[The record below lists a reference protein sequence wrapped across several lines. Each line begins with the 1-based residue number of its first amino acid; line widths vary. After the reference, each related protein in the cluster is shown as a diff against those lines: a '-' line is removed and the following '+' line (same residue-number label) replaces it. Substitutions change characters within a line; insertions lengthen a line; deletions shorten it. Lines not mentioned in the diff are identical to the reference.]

1 MVLDTR
7 YINSLIDES
16 KGHWRIE
23 PKQLKL
29 SKLNGHYYTTADVN
43 NAYNQLSLKEQSHR
57 LTKFVIGNQQNQF
70 TRLFYGRSI
79 GPAALSAFLW
89 ENSRPL
95 ILSKNII
102 TK

>member
-43 NAYNQLSLKEQSHR
+43 NAYNQLSLKEQ
-57 LTKFVIGNQQNQF
+57 
-70 TRLFYGRSI
+70 
-79 GPAALSAFLW
+79 
-89 ENSRPL
+89 
-95 ILSKNII
+95 
-102 TK
+102 